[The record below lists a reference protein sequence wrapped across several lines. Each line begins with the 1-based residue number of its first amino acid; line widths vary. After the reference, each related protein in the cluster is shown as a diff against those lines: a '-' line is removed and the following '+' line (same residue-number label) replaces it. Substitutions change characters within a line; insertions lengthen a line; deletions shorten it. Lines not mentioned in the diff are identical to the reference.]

1 MKILY
6 HHRTASKDGQ
16 AVHIE
21 EMIDAMRTLGHQVR
35 IVAPTIGTQPDK
47 QGAMGGEV
55 GWVHRLKAALPKAV
69 YELLELAYSL
79 VAYRQLVKAAQE
91 FKPDF
96 IYERYNLFLL
106 SGSMLKAKLGI
117 PLLLEVNAPLV
128 EERLQHSGGLSLAGL
143 ARWAEGRAWRSAT
156 YVLPVTQV
164 LAGHVKAYGVP
175 PERISVIP
183 NGINEAHFVSAPTPD
198 AAKASLGLQ
207 GQLVLGFTGFVR
219 DWHGVDRVVRWMAS
233 PAAPANTF
241 LLVVGDGPVRS
252 ELESLAANLGV
263 ASRVRFT
270 GVIDRH
276 LVPQHVAAFD
286 IALQPAVTAY
296 ASPLKLMEYLVLGKA
311 VVAPSE
317 PNLLEVLADGVNA
330 LLFDEKTPGSFEAA
344 LTRLCDDPGL
354 RQHLA
359 AGARDTITRL
369 DLTWLGNAKKVT
381 NLVNGK

>member
-1 MKILY
+1 MI
-6 HHRTASKDGQ
+6 AS
-16 AVHIE
+16 
-21 EMIDAMRTLGHQVR
+21 R
-35 IVAPTIGTQPDK
+35 ICC
-47 QGAMGGEV
+47 
-55 GWVHRLKAALPKAV
+55 
-69 YELLELAYSL
+69 AYSRKTAPVPAR
-79 VAYRQLVKAAQE
+79 VALRTVAAGAQGRVAT
-91 FKPDF
+91 D
-96 IYERYNLFLL
+96 
-106 SGSMLKAKLGI
+106 
-117 PLLLEVNAPLV
+117 V
-128 EERLQHSGGLSLAGL
+128 LAAG
-143 ARWAEGRAWRSAT
+143 ASYGRT
-156 YVLPVTQV
+156 EV

-183 NGINEAHFVSAPTPD
+183 NGINENHFVSAPTPD

-317 PNLLEVLADGVNA
+317 PNLLEVLEDGVNA

-344 LTRLCDDPGL
+344 LTRLCDDSGL

-381 NLVNGK
+381 NLVDGKQLMSRV